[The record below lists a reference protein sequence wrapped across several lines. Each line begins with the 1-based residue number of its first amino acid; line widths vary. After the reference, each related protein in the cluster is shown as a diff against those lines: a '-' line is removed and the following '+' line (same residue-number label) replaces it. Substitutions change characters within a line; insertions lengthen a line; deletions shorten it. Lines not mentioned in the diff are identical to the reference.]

1 MYADRFAMV
10 HAFIQKQKAK
20 EKGYNTTQC
29 LMMFGVSDSGY
40 YAWVGRKEDRR
51 GKYAEKKAERDQI
64 KEKMRRIIIAR
75 NGVIPGKRTF
85 RVELLRRFDLTVN
98 TKRIAAIMK
107 EMNLVAQ
114 MPHKD
119 AYKHQASHNHVCAAP
134 ANAVNQDFFI
144 GPRRVVLTDITY
156 LYYGEHRRTFY
167 LCVFR
172 DAYTRENLGWN
183 IGNFMDT
190 SLVKGAY
197 DAMMK
202 AHGEELK
209 DVLKE
214 DAVYVH
220 SDQGSQYL
228 SSSFTQLLKEDGF
241 VQSVSARGNS
251 QDNAPME
258 SFFGR
263 LKTAILDMVA
273 RCKDFESARTLVNGY
288 LRAYNGEHY
297 QYDLAGLT
305 PEEFY
310 QYATTGIYPL
320 ESYFGVPASAM
331 MTGGD
336 LGKVRRRY
344 ADEEAAKRRSA
355 SAKKREQKRMIDPER
370 IIKRDQ
376 RMLASVIDRWN
387 DKKDVAVNQ
396 ISRMQTILK
405 LADKALEFIKEL
417 TEEVRM
423 ELKDP
428 LMWRNYEELS
438 YVFALNELF

>member
-1 MYADRFAMV
+1 
-10 HAFIQKQKAK
+10 
-20 EKGYNTTQC
+20 
-29 LMMFGVSDSGY
+29 MFGVSDSGY
-40 YAWVGRKEDRR
+40 YAWLGRREDRT
-51 GKYAEKKAERDQI
+51 GKQAVKKADRDNI
-64 KEKMRRIIIAR
+64 KEKMRQVIIAR

-85 RVELLRRFDLTVN
+85 RVELFRRFQLTVN

-107 EMNLVAQ
+107 EMNLMAQ

-119 AYKHQASHNHVCAAP
+119 AYKHQASHNHACAAP
-134 ANAVNQDFFI
+134 ANAVNQEFFI

-156 LYYGEHRRTFY
+156 LYYGEYRRTFY

-183 IGNFMDT
+183 IGTAMDT
-190 SLVKGAY
+190 RLVRGAY
-197 DAMMK
+197 DAVMDV
-202 AHGEELK
+202 HGAELK

-214 DAVYVH
+214 NTVYVH

-228 SSSFTQLLKEDGF
+228 SATFAQLLKDDGF

-273 RCKDFESARTLVNGY
+273 CCRDYEAARKLVDGY
-288 LRAYNGEHY
+288 LQAYNGEHY

-305 PEEFY
+305 PAEFY

-344 ADEEAAKRRSA
+344 ADEEAGKRRKA
-355 SAKKREQKRMIDPER
+355 SAKKRENRRLIDPEK

-376 RMLASVIDRWN
+376 GILKNVIRTWN
-387 DKKDVAVNQ
+387 GRKDTAAIQ
-396 ISRMQTILK
+396 ISRMQTILE
-405 LADKALEFIKEL
+405 LTQKALEFIQGLSADCLEN
-417 TEEVRM
+417 
-423 ELKDP
+423 LKNP
-428 LMWRNYEELS
+428 LAWRNYEELS
-438 YVFALNELF
+438 YVFAMNELF